1 MASVTSAFFME
12 RILCYITRAKNS
24 SLGEVPTEQV
34 SIFDRGGGPF
44 DEGGGGP
51 FEEGSVE
58 TATQV
63 TIVIDP

>member
-24 SLGEVPTEQV
+24 RLGEVPTEQV
-34 SIFDRGGGPF
+34 SIFDRGGPF

-51 FEEGSVE
+51 FEEDSVE

>member
-34 SIFDRGGGPF
+34 SIFDSGGPF
-44 DEGGGGP
+44 DEGGP
-51 FEEGSVE
+51 FEEDSVE

>member
-1 MASVTSAFFME
+1 ME

-34 SIFDRGGGPF
+34 SVF
-44 DEGGGGP
+44 ELP
-51 FEEGSVE
+51 FEEILEEDPVE
-58 TATQV
+58 TTQV

>member
-1 MASVTSAFFME
+1 MNDTFFME

-24 SLGEVPTEQV
+24 FRLPTEQV
-34 SIFDRGGGPF
+34 SIFDSGGPF

-51 FEEGSVE
+51 FEEDSVE

>member
-1 MASVTSAFFME
+1 MASVTGVFFME
-12 RILCYITRAKNS
+12 RILCYISGAKNS

-34 SIFDRGGGPF
+34 SIFDSGGPF
-44 DEGGGGP
+44 HEGGGGP
-51 FEEGSVE
+51 FEEDSVE